1 MRLQRNHL
9 SASASTFRTRR
20 RLFGSRK
27 LPKYPTFLF
36 LMPSFI
42 TRILAARTYH
52 VQFWPSSGEVLS
64 FPSRQIRKCESWQ
77 PAVPQ
82 GYISYPSAVGTGDSK
97 MISHGTERTRSLG
110 FVLDASFQQPGRTS
124 LFPLNA
130 RPHRPPESGRA
141 KAKLFPVQP
150 RVPLQCHLPGVGV

>member
-97 MISHGTERTRSLG
+97 MISHGTERTRLLS
-110 FVLDASFQQPGRTS
+110 FVLDAIARAHFSVSIEREASSTIRIWAGKGKASPSPASRSTS
-124 LFPLNA
+124 MP
-130 RPHRPPESGRA
+130 
-141 KAKLFPVQP
+141 
-150 RVPLQCHLPGVGV
+150 LPGVGV